1 MSPEH
6 AFPPAVLLGLWL
18 NAAQIGSISQTDAAN
33 ALEAITEQVDVQ
45 IVNNSVGL
53 ESSWLDLVRT
63 AASAAEPV
71 AVGLPVPGDPAGVPV
86 GVLATISVDSGVVAI
101 NRTQVLCQ
109 DSNAEWILMNETN
122 NVLHYD
128 LSQTRRSLMEQI
140 SESANQLAASDLV
153 GDETEILAAL
163 ESFRTLH
170 LPPSLT
176 KRSVDALELASRVII
191 IASGAIKSAT
201 AVHSPSIDQQRV
213 RVLQDLITE
222 SRAVLQSV
230 ATFG

>member
-18 NAAQIGSISQTDAAN
+18 NAAQIGSVSQTDAAN

-109 DSNAEWILMNETN
+109 DSNAKWILMNETN

-201 AVHSPSIDQQRV
+201 AVHSPSIDQQRLK
-213 RVLQDLITE
+213 VLQSLIKE
-222 SRAVLQSV
+222 SRSVLQSV
-230 ATFG
+230 VAF

>member
-18 NAAQIGSISQTDAAN
+18 NAAQNGSVSQTDAAN

-201 AVHSPSIDQQRV
+201 AVHSPSIDQQRLK
-213 RVLQDLITE
+213 VLQSLIKE
-222 SRAVLQSV
+222 SRSVLQSV
-230 ATFG
+230 VAF

>member
-201 AVHSPSIDQQRV
+201 AVHSPSIDQQRLE
-213 RVLQDLITE
+213 VLQSLIKE
-222 SRAVLQSV
+222 SRSVLQSV
-230 ATFG
+230 VAF

>member
-18 NAAQIGSISQTDAAN
+18 NAAQIGSVSQTDAAN

-63 AASAAEPV
+63 ATSAAEPI

-128 LSQTRRSLMEQI
+128 LSQTRRSLVEQI

-201 AVHSPSIDQQRV
+201 AVHSPSIDQQRLK
-213 RVLQDLITE
+213 VLQSLVKD
-222 SRAVLQSV
+222 SRSVLQSV
-230 ATFG
+230 VAF

>member
-18 NAAQIGSISQTDAAN
+18 NAAQIGSVSQTDAAN

-128 LSQTRRSLMEQI
+128 LNQTRRSLMEQI
-140 SESANQLAASDLV
+140 SESANLLAASDLV

-201 AVHSPSIDQQRV
+201 AVHSPSIDQQRLK
-213 RVLQDLITE
+213 VLQSLIKE
-222 SRAVLQSV
+222 SRSVLQSV
-230 ATFG
+230 VAF

>member
-18 NAAQIGSISQTDAAN
+18 NAAQIGSVSQTDAAN
-33 ALEAITEQVDVQ
+33 ALEAITEQVDVL

-86 GVLATISVDSGVVAI
+86 GVLAAISVDSGVVAI

-109 DSNAEWILMNETN
+109 DSNAEWVLMNETN

-201 AVHSPSIDQQRV
+201 AVHSPSIDQQRLK
-213 RVLQDLITE
+213 VLQSLVKD
-222 SRAVLQSV
+222 SRSVLQSV
-230 ATFG
+230 VAF

>member
-18 NAAQIGSISQTDAAN
+18 NAAQIGSVSQTDAAN

-201 AVHSPSIDQQRV
+201 AVHSPSIDQQRLK
-213 RVLQDLITE
+213 VLQSLIKD
-222 SRAVLQSV
+222 SRSVLQSV
-230 ATFG
+230 VAF

>member
-18 NAAQIGSISQTDAAN
+18 NAAQIGSVSQTDAAN

-201 AVHSPSIDQQRV
+201 AVHSPSIDRQRV
-213 RVLQDLITE
+213 QVLQSLITE
-222 SRAVLQSV
+222 SRSVLQSV
-230 ATFG
+230 VTF

>member
-18 NAAQIGSISQTDAAN
+18 NAAQIGSVSQTDAAN

-176 KRSVDALELASRVII
+176 KRSSDALELAARVNI
-191 IASGAIKSAT
+191 IASGAIKSAS
-201 AVHSPSIDQQRV
+201 AIHSPSIDRQRLT
-213 RVLQDLITE
+213 VLQKLITE

-230 ATFG
+230 FSF

>member
-1 MSPEH
+1 MSHEH

-18 NAAQIGSISQTDAAN
+18 NAAQIGSVSQTDAAN

-201 AVHSPSIDQQRV
+201 AVHSPSIDQQRLK
-213 RVLQDLITE
+213 VLQSLIKE
-222 SRAVLQSV
+222 SRSVLQSV
-230 ATFG
+230 VAF

>member
-1 MSPEH
+1 
-6 AFPPAVLLGLWL
+6 
-18 NAAQIGSISQTDAAN
+18 
-33 ALEAITEQVDVQ
+33 
-45 IVNNSVGL
+45 
-53 ESSWLDLVRT
+53 VRT

-201 AVHSPSIDQQRV
+201 AVHSPSIDQQRLK
-213 RVLQDLITE
+213 VLQSLIKE
-222 SRAVLQSV
+222 SRSVLQSV
-230 ATFG
+230 VAF

>member
-6 AFPPAVLLGLWL
+6 ALPPAVLLGLWL
-18 NAAQIGSISQTDAAN
+18 NAAQAGSVSATDAAN

-45 IVNNSVGL
+45 IVDNSVGV

-109 DSNAEWILMNETN
+109 DSNAAWILMNETN

-128 LSQTRRSLMEQI
+128 LNQTRRSLMEQI

-191 IASGAIKSAT
+191 IASGAIKSTT
-201 AVHSPSIDQQRV
+201 ALHSPSIDQQRLK
-213 RVLQDLITE
+213 VLQSLIKE
-222 SRAVLQSV
+222 SRSVLQSV
-230 ATFG
+230 VAF